1 MNTTENSKI
10 ERLTDDDFNR
20 ISQMLG
26 CEFAALKAVQ
36 QVETGG
42 KGGFFAPGKP
52 AILFEGHIFWSQL
65 KKRGLNP
72 ADYVTGNKTIA
83 SFCELHQKESP
94 DASCLAMQGLSCV
107 C

>member
-1 MNTTENSKI
+1 MNPEHSDLI
-10 ERLTDDDFNR
+10 QHLGDEDFIQVSR
-20 ISQMLG
+20 MLN
-26 CEFAALKAVQ
+26 CELAALKAVQ

-42 KGGFFAPGKP
+42 RGGFFAPGKP